1 MVKLGKYILLLI
13 LVLFSITAGGV
24 KGSLS
29 KPENATYKRT
39 YPKY

>member
-1 MVKLGKYILLLI
+1 MKKLILLFL
-13 LVLFSITAGGV
+13 LCGFVASCGV

-29 KPENATYKRT
+29 KPETAKYKRT

>member
-1 MVKLGKYILLLI
+1 MGKRILLLI
-13 LVLFSITAGGV
+13 LVLFSITACGV

-29 KPENATYKRT
+29 KPENATYRRT